1 MTESR
6 FLVIIVSW
14 NVKGDLARCLASL
27 EREREAG
34 ADFGATVID
43 NGSHDGS
50 AQLVRQQFPQVRL
63 IALDKNIGFAAAGNL
78 GAREA
83 EGDYL
88 LFLNP
93 DVEIAAGFFS
103 DLERAFIHHPK
114 AGIIG
119 GHIFNP
125 DGTTQA
131 SVRGFPDL
139 WVGLLEATKM
149 LGRFSWLASRYLLP
163 KFDYAVSQE
172 VEQVMGACFAVRR
185 QAWKQLNG
193 FDEKFFVWFEE
204 VDFCQRARQQG
215 YEVWYETHLNLVHLG
230 GQSFSQ
236 LSYTQRHRYFMR
248 SLVHYLH
255 KHAGGI
261 SAALVW
267 LISRPALA
275 IAYIYDYAVGKRV
288 Y

>member
-1 MTESR
+1 M
-6 FLVIIVSW
+6 VIIVSW

-103 DLERAFIHHPK
+103 DL
-114 AGIIG
+114 
-119 GHIFNP
+119 
-125 DGTTQA
+125 
-131 SVRGFPDL
+131 
-139 WVGLLEATKM
+139 
-149 LGRFSWLASRYLLP
+149 
-163 KFDYAVSQE
+163 
-172 VEQVMGACFAVRR
+172 
-185 QAWKQLNG
+185 
-193 FDEKFFVWFEE
+193 
-204 VDFCQRARQQG
+204 
-215 YEVWYETHLNLVHLG
+215 
-230 GQSFSQ
+230 
-236 LSYTQRHRYFMR
+236 
-248 SLVHYLH
+248 
-255 KHAGGI
+255 
-261 SAALVW
+261 
-267 LISRPALA
+267 
-275 IAYIYDYAVGKRV
+275 
-288 Y
+288 

>member
-1 MTESR
+1 MEE
-6 FLVIIVSW
+6 
-14 NVKGDLARCLASL
+14 N
-27 EREREAG
+27 
-34 ADFGATVID
+34 
-43 NGSHDGS
+43 
-50 AQLVRQQFPQVRL
+50 
-63 IALDKNIGFAAAGNL
+63 
-78 GAREA
+78 
-83 EGDYL
+83 
-88 LFLNP
+88 
-93 DVEIAAGFFS
+93 
-103 DLERAFIHHPK
+103 
-114 AGIIG
+114 
-119 GHIFNP
+119 
-125 DGTTQA
+125 
-131 SVRGFPDL
+131 
-139 WVGLLEATKM
+139 
-149 LGRFSWLASRYLLP
+149 
-163 KFDYAVSQE
+163 
-172 VEQVMGACFAVRR
+172 
-185 QAWKQLNG
+185 
-193 FDEKFFVWFEE
+193 FFVWFEE